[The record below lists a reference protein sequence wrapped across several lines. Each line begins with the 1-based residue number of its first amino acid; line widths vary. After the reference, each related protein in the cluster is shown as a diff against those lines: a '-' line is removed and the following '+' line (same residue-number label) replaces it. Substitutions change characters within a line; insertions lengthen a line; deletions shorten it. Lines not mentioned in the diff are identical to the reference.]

1 MSDNPSGEE
10 FRAVSSTQ
18 SSSPKNNNGLWI
30 VLGCLGGGGLSVVFL
45 GIVMAISLPSF
56 LNQANR
62 AKQTEAQTY
71 VRAMSRAQQA
81 EFIENGAFTPSMGKL
96 QLGLGDSTIYR
107 YGLEVEPSGTHVLIT
122 ATPLTDPIRSLYRSG
137 LYGWRQPR
145 DHHHSDANLRGF
157 GGIYG
162 CADLQSR
169 NGRDRL
175 STRLDPTVI
184 S

>member
-10 FRAVSSTQ
+10 FRAESSTQ

-30 VLGCLGGGGLSVVFL
+30 VLGCLGGGGLSMVFL
-45 GIVMAISLPSF
+45 GIVMAIALPSF

-81 EFIENGAFTPSMGKL
+81 EFIENGEFTPSMGKL

-122 ATPLTDPIRSLYRSG
+122 ATPLTDPINHYIGAVFRVGDSPETTTTVTQICEGSAAFTAAPTFNPATSEIDCPPG
-137 LYGWRQPR
+137 
-145 DHHHSDANLRGF
+145 
-157 GGIYG
+157 
-162 CADLQSR
+162 
-169 NGRDRL
+169 
-175 STRLDPTVI
+175 STPL
-184 S
+184 